1 MPLLDHLREV
11 RSRALW
17 AVCGILLAGIAGWFL
32 YPFVITAMSDPVTNL
47 TGDGRTAAL
56 NFSAV
61 ATSFD
66 MKIKVS
72 LFTGVILSA
81 PWWLFQMWAF
91 IAPALTRREKWLSI
105 AFIASATPLFLA
117 GAALAWYVLP
127 TAVRFLTEFTP
138 ESGVNFID
146 AQVYLSFIMRL
157 VLGFAVAFTLPVVM
171 VGMSLA
177 GVVRAH
183 TWIRGWRWAVVG
195 IFAFSAMATP
205 TADAVTMFVLAIPML
220 TLYFGAVGV
229 CAILDRR
236 REKKFE
242 ASLVDDET
250 ADGIDAANTEAAED
264 SGD

>member
-1 MPLLDHLREV
+1 MPLLEHLREV
-11 RSRALW
+11 RTRALW
-17 AVCGILLAGIAGWFL
+17 ALTGILIAGVAGWFL
-32 YPFVITAMSDPVTNL
+32 YPFVISAMSEPVTNL

-81 PWWLFQMWAF
+81 PWWLYQMWAF

-177 GVVRAH
+177 GIVRAG

-195 IFAFSAMATP
+195 IFTFSAMATP
-205 TADAVTMFVLAIPML
+205 TADAVTMFVLAVPML
-220 TLYFGAVGV
+220 ALYFGAVGV
-229 CAILDRR
+229 SALLDRR
-236 REKKFE
+236 RDRKFAAE
-242 ASLVDDET
+242 LAGDHAEDAGE
-250 ADGIDAANTEAAED
+250 DAADEA
-264 SGD
+264 GDEAQ